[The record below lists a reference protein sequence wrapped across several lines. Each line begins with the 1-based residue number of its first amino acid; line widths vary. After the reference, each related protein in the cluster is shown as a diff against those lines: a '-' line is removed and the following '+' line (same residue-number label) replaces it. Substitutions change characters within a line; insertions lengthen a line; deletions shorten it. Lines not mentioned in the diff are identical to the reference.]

1 MNHLLTCLL
10 KLDYL
15 NLYYLG
21 HYEKLLTFY
30 LLFRAGVPD
39 VPTMVNMT
47 ECMPSSV
54 LIKVTPPADN
64 GGMPI
69 VGYRVQYN
77 DVSYDYSTG
86 KPCLLLITAN
96 SRILTAVAP
105 TPWDTG
111 GTCTPRLQMAGHGFT
126 VSRRTANRNWQNC
139 TDHHHSAHQND

>member
-1 MNHLLTCLL
+1 MNHLVTCLL

-21 HYEKLLTFY
+21 HYEKLLTSY

-96 SRILTAVAP
+96 NRILTAVAP
-105 TPWDTG
+105 TPWGTE
-111 GTCTPRLQMAGHGFT
+111 GTCPPRLQMTGHGG
-126 VSRRTANRNWQNC
+126 AP
-139 TDHHHSAHQND
+139 